1 MPRLLTRYLL
11 LSSVLILFSHCA
23 YHQYAHP
30 ASSKPI
36 VISNSD
42 VLPVIPANGTGI
54 KYKASID
61 VLNKHFSGIV
71 LLKQIDSVKH
81 FVFIT
86 ELGMK
91 MFDFEMKHG
100 HFAPVYVFEPLN
112 QPKLINVL
120 TKDFEILLLL
130 DLYQKQ
136 AEYCSNPGQWD
147 FIKLK
152 EGEHLSVVEP
162 QMETHFATLR
172 RTFHKK
178 HRDTRTIYT
187 PGNASNY
194 QSVSLKQYGLVK
206 IYIELNE
213 IPSTND

>member
-1 MPRLLTRYLL
+1 M
-11 LSSVLILFSHCA
+11 IG
-23 YHQYAHP
+23 
-30 ASSKPI
+30 
-36 VISNSD
+36 NDD
-42 VLPVIPANGTGI
+42 VLPVVPANGAGI

-91 MFDFEMKHG
+91 MFDFEMRHG
-100 HFAPVYVFEPLN
+100 HFSPVYVFEPLN
-112 QPKLINVL
+112 KPKLINVL

-136 AEYCSNPGQWD
+136 AEYCSNPGQWG
-147 FIKLK
+147 FIRLK
-152 EGEHLSVVEP
+152 EGAQLSVVEP

-178 HRDTRTIYT
+178 RRDTRTIYT
-187 PGNASNY
+187 PGSASDY
-194 QSVSLKQYGLVK
+194 RSVSLKQYGFVK
-206 IYIELNE
+206 IYIDLTE
-213 IPSTND
+213 IPPSND